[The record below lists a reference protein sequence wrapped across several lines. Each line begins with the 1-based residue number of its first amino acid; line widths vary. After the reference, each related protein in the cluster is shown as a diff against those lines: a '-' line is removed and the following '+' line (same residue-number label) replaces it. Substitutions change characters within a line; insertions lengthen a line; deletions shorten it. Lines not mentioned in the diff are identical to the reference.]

1 MRAPVAAKHR
11 GLKFFIIFVAIFR
24 QVDLEQQP
32 PNAPSSLNKPD
43 FMDEE
48 GKMGVSSSK
57 TAQNKDEIPLRG
69 SLPPAGDTPSKP
81 SP

>member
-1 MRAPVAAKHR
+1 MYADQNV
-11 GLKFFIIFVAIFR
+11 
-24 QVDLEQQP
+24 
-32 PNAPSSLNKPD
+32 D

-69 SLPPAGDTPSKP
+69 SLPPTGDTSSKP